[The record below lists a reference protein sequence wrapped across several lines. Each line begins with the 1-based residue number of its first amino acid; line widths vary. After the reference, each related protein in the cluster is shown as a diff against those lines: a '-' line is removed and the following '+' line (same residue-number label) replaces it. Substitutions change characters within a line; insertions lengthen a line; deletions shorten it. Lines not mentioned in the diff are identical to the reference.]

1 MVDPQRADAMTS
13 EQRYAPPTIE
23 SFSGL
28 GPLERLMVLLDLEPI
43 ERDLFRGFHPPDRNR
58 RLFGG
63 QIIAQALVAAM
74 RTTDLDRS
82 PHSLHAY
89 FLRPGDPNVPALFE
103 VDRIRD
109 GKSFNTR
116 RIKVIQS
123 GRAIFNMDVSFHLEE
138 PGLSH
143 QDEMPD
149 LTPPDES
156 RLVDGLRQRPFLSF
170 REDHKRLL
178 EDAPQDPVQRVWIK
192 ANGAAPEDR
201 RLHLALLAY
210 ESDEALL
217 GTARMPHRGQYDR
230 EKMQVASLDHS
241 IWFHQPVDVIDRL
254 LSTLDSPAADGARG
268 YTRGSVFT
276 ADGKLIASC
285 MQEGLIRLHS

>member
-1 MVDPQRADAMTS
+1 VA
-13 EQRYAPPTIE
+13 YAPPTIA
-23 SFSGL
+23 SFSSL
-28 GPLERLMVLLDLEPI
+28 GPLERLLRLLDLEPI
-43 ERDLFRGFHPPDRNR
+43 DRDLFRGFHPPDRNR

-63 QIIAQALVAAM
+63 QVIAQALVAAM
-74 RTTDLDRS
+74 RSTPLDRL

-89 FLRPGDPNVPALFE
+89 FLRPGDPSVPAIFE

-109 GKSFNTR
+109 GKSFTTR
-116 RIKVIQS
+116 RIKVVQS
-123 GRAIFNMDVSFHLEE
+123 GKAIFNMDVSFHIEE
-138 PGLSH
+138 PGLAH
-143 QDEMPD
+143 QDPMPD
-149 LTPPDES
+149 FSPPDEAKM
-156 RLVDGLRQRPFLSF
+156 VEGLKQRPFLSF

-178 EDAPQDPVQRVWIK
+178 SETPQDPSQQLWIK
-192 ANGAAPEDR
+192 ANGKVPEDPR
-201 RLHLALLAY
+201 IHLALLAY

-217 GTARMPHRGQYDR
+217 GTARMPHRGQYRR

-241 IWFHQPVDVIDRL
+241 IWFHAPVSVSEWL
-254 LSTLDSPAADGARG
+254 LYCVDSPAAEGARG

>member
-1 MVDPQRADAMTS
+1 MTYS
-13 EQRYAPPTIE
+13 PPTIE
-23 SFSGL
+23 SLAGL
-28 GPLERLMVLLDLEPI
+28 GPLERLLRVLDLEPI
-43 ERDLFRGFHPPDRNR
+43 EHNLFRGFNPPDRKK

-74 RTTDLDRS
+74 RTTPLDRL

-89 FLRPGDPNVPALFE
+89 FLRPGDPSVPAIFE

-109 GKSFNTR
+109 GKSFTTR
-116 RIKVIQS
+116 RIKVLQQ
-123 GRAIFNMDVSFHLEE
+123 GRAIFNMDVSFHLQES
-138 PGLSH
+138 GFVH
-143 QDEMPD
+143 QDPMPS
-149 LTPPDES
+149 LVPPDES
-156 RLVDGLRQRPFLSF
+156 KMVEGLKQRPFLSF

-178 EDAPQDPVQRVWIK
+178 EEVPQVPAQQLWIK
-192 ANGAAPEDR
+192 ANGQAPDDP

-217 GTARMPHRGQYDR
+217 GTARMPHRGSYQR

-241 IWFHQPVDVIDRL
+241 IWFHAPVDVNNWL
-254 LSTLDSPAADGARG
+254 LYCVDSPATGGARG
-268 YTRGSVFT
+268 YTRGSIFS
-276 ADGKLIASC
+276 ADGKLVASC